1 MDKKHTMKKTIL
13 PALAKLIVAAVMLST
28 ASYAWFAMGGT
39 VTADSMNVEVKSDSA
54 YLVIAKTAAEIQP
67 GYSGQSVSFSP
78 DNHDIYP
85 VAYPFDSATYDKFTN
100 DDFWYTMEGT
110 SSTSHVGNVD
120 TKENIV
126 YGAVGTEGTLL
137 EDYVLLSTVYVAT
150 SVGSEDMDNL
160 KATVTIDGDEA
171 VNVVIVCTY
180 DYSVMVDGVDTE
192 REGGKF
198 ERYEASRAGEVEL
211 SPEITN
217 TPVRMDIYV
226 FYNGEHSTITT
237 DNYGLGTIEDTS
249 VKVIFSAD

>member
-1 MDKKHTMKKTIL
+1 MKKTIL
-13 PALAKLIVAAVMLST
+13 PALAMLIISAVMLST

-54 YLVIAKTAAEIQP
+54 YLVIAKTAAEIKP

-78 DNHDIYP
+78 TNHDIYP
-85 VAYPFDSATYDKFTN
+85 VAYPFDAASYDKFDD
-100 DDFWYTMEGT
+100 DDFWYTMQGS
-110 SSTSHVGNVD
+110 SSTSHVGKVE
-120 TKENIV
+120 TKKNIE

-160 KATVTIDGDEA
+160 KANVTITGDEA

-180 DYSVMVDGVDTE
+180 DYTVKVDGVDTN
-192 REGGKF
+192 RAGGQF
-198 ERYEASRAGEVEL
+198 ERYETTKSGTLEL

-217 TPVRMDIYV
+217 TPVKMDIYV

-237 DNYGLGTIEDTS
+237 DNFGLGTILDTS
-249 VKVIFSAD
+249 VKVIFNAE